1 MIRVSDGKYVFLQ
14 YQDSSYGRS
23 FAPIRDS
30 DFMLSYSPNS
40 DSGYGIYMSHIDT
53 KNVFEAIADK
63 GDMSSKVPGFNV
75 YIFDSAYHSTN
86 YPYIVPIIG
95 GN

>member
-1 MIRVSDGKYVFLQ
+1 MADGKYAFLQ

-23 FAPIRDS
+23 FAPIH
-30 DFMLSYSPNS
+30 

-53 KNVFEAIADK
+53 RTVFQAIADK

-86 YPYIVPIIG
+86 SPYIVPIIG
-95 GN
+95 GI